1 MSYSET
7 ADMVINYIHYIEL
20 PTVGAFCLSRTTFD
34 KTSECITP
42 KSIKLE
48 VLITDEF
55 PLSDVDQSF
64 KVAESGDAIKVL
76 KSTN

>member
-1 MSYSET
+1 MSYSES
-7 ADMVINYIHYIEL
+7 ADMDVNDIHYIEL
-20 PTVGAFCLSRTTFD
+20 STVGAFCLSRTTFD
-34 KTSECITP
+34 KSSELITP

-55 PLSDVDQSF
+55 PLSDVDQAF
-64 KVAESGDAIKVL
+64 KVAESGDAINVL